1 MSTFELKIPADPK
14 YVMVAR
20 MTASAVAG
28 RVGFD
33 LGTIDDIK
41 QAVGEACNNAIR
53 HGCGSCGNDCTEIL
67 LHMSIKEDA
76 LEIIVHDR
84 GEGFTPLDSYKEIDI
99 SDYNDLPES
108 GMGLMIIQSLMD
120 EVVISSSP
128 TEGTSVCM
136 KKMLITATI
145 SGTE

>member
-53 HGCGSCGNDCTEIL
+53 HGCGTCGSECTEIVL
-67 LHMSIKEDA
+67 KISIKENA
-76 LEIIVHDR
+76 LEITVHDR
-84 GEGFTPLDSYKEIDI
+84 GEGFIPLDSYKEIDM

-120 EVVISSSP
+120 EVVISSSAA
-128 TEGTSVCM
+128 EGTSVCM
-136 KKMLITATI
+136 KKMLST
-145 SGTE
+145 SSLGTE

>member
-1 MSTFELKIPADPK
+1 MSTFELKIPAEPK

-20 MTASAVAG
+20 MMASAVAG

-53 HGCGSCGNDCTEIL
+53 HGCGSCGNECTDIF
-67 LHMSIKEDA
+67 INITITADA

-84 GEGFTPLDSYKEIDI
+84 GEGFIPLESYKEINI

-136 KKMLITATI
+136 KKMLMTSTV
-145 SGTE
+145 SGKE

>member
-53 HGCGSCGNDCTEIL
+53 HGCGTCGSECKEIIL
-67 LHMSIKEDA
+67 QITINENA
-76 LEIIVHDR
+76 LEITVHDR
-84 GEGFTPLDSYKEIDI
+84 GEGFIPLDSYKEINI
-99 SDYNDLPES
+99 EDYNDLPES

-120 EVVISSSP
+120 DVVISSSP
-128 TEGTSVCM
+128 DEGTSVCM
-136 KKMLITATI
+136 KKMLTTSTTGI
-145 SGTE
+145 E